1 MHVDEKVLNHLNA
14 YLEKVEKYNNFDT
27 SQALTVYWN
36 TKPENK
42 DFVALESQ
50 EYAWGFVSTKY
61 KTSAVVALAKAGFLE
76 AETVSFATAKEC
88 FQALSENPFV

>member
-14 YLEKVEKYNNFDT
+14 YLEKVEKYNNFDVT
-27 SQALTVYWN
+27 QALTVYWN
-36 TKPENK
+36 TSTDNK

-50 EYAWGFVSTKY
+50 EYSWGFVSTKY
-61 KTSAVVALAKAGFLE
+61 KTSTILALAKSGKLE
-76 AETVSFATAKEC
+76 AETATFDTVKEC